1 MVRGAD
7 ILVLSSHS
15 IAIVRNWCTRVLWL
29 DQGQIVADGPAGE
42 VLDRYLGSVPEQP
55 VAALV

>member
-15 IAIVRNWCTRVLWL
+15 IPIVKSWCTRVLWL
-29 DQGQIVADGPAGE
+29 DQGQIVADGQADE
-42 VLDRYLGSVPEQP
+42 VLGRYLGSVPEQP
-55 VAALV
+55 VAALA